1 LVVLLGA
8 LLNGNSIASAA
19 PVAVVVVPPFD
30 PATYADRGAVG
41 LMVPGAGATVTRAG
55 ALASLERGKVTPA
68 LLGGVPHGRILVRP
82 ASSPGSKVTIYVS
95 LPPRGRTPNQ
105 HRYPVAVVGCGFR
118 GVLTSSA
125 TRLRGLISIADV
137 APAAA
142 RLGRGDCRAS
152 RLGSRPAS
160 DAPGELR
167 RLDRRIERVHD
178 ARGWAVVAVLATGGA
193 LALLGAPGVVAC
205 VAAVAASLVLAAAGV
220 GGLWPLVLG
229 VVGITSA
236 LAVALSRR
244 RIVPVAIAAFLAAFL
259 CILLLDTRLNSLAV
273 LGARP
278 DGGGRFY
285 GVTNELETLLLAP
298 TLVAASA
305 DGIPWFAAVSALALV
320 TVGWSKAGADGGG
333 LVVYAVALA
342 VLALRLRGIALSARS
357 AVAVAAGV
365 VALVL
370 ALVGLDAALGGSSH
384 VTHALGTGPG
394 SLFGDLGHRIHL
406 SYLAVTSSWGS
417 GIEFAVGLAVLVGVA
432 AFSARGPLVQ
442 AFLAGLAVSL
452 IVNDTPIDVAALGAL
467 GCWAL
472 ARWEAVDSRAMRRP
486 VVLFA
491 AVVLLVTAAGCGSEG
506 VTQPLPNTVVGKI
519 HLAAPGKGLFLSN
532 GCNGC
537 HTYTPAGSHGTIGP
551 DLDKLPQYA
560 RQAKQP
566 LDKFVRESIVAPNA
580 YIQPGYPK
588 GVMPSFKQL
597 SPTDVSNLVQFLT
610 KPSG

>member
-1 LVVLLGA
+1 
-8 LLNGNSIASAA
+8 
-19 PVAVVVVPPFD
+19 
-30 PATYADRGAVG
+30 
-41 LMVPGAGATVTRAG
+41 MVPGAGATVTRTG

-68 LLGGVPHGRILVRP
+68 LAGGVPHGRILVRP
-82 ASSPGSKVTIYVS
+82 TTSPGSQATIYVS
-95 LPPRGRTPNQ
+95 LPPPGRTANQ
-105 HRYPVAVVGCGFR
+105 HRYPVAVLGCGFR
-118 GVLTSSA
+118 GVLTSTA
-125 TRLRGLISIADV
+125 THLRGLISVSDI
-137 APAAA
+137 APAAV
-142 RLGRGDCRAS
+142 RLARGDCRAS
-152 RLGSRPAS
+152 PLGSHPAA
-160 DAPGELR
+160 DAAGELR

-178 ARGWAVVAVLATGGA
+178 ARGWTVAAVIATGA
-193 LALLGAPGVVAC
+193 VLALLGAPGVVAC
-205 VAAVAASLVLAAAGV
+205 VAAVAASLILAAVGV
-220 GGLWPLVLG
+220 GGFWPLVLG

-236 LAVALSRR
+236 LALALSRR
-244 RIVPVAIAAFLAAFL
+244 RIVPVAVAGFLAAFL
-259 CILLLDTRLNSLAV
+259 CILLIDTRLNSLAV

-305 DGIPWFAAVSALALV
+305 DGVPWFAAVSALALV

-333 LVVYAVALA
+333 LVVYAVALT
-342 VLALRLRGIALSARS
+342 VLALRLRGIALGLRS
-357 AVAVAAGV
+357 AVALAVGV

-370 ALVGLDAALGGSSH
+370 ALVGLDAAFGGSSH
-384 VTHALGTGPG
+384 VTHAVGSGPA
-394 SLFGDLGHRIHL
+394 SLLGDLGHRIHL

-417 GIEFAVGLAVLVGVA
+417 GVEFAVPVAVLVGIA

-442 AFLAGLAVSL
+442 AFFAGLAVSL
-452 IVNDTPIDVAALGAL
+452 IVNDTPVDVAALGAL

-472 ARWEAVDSRAMRRP
+472 AWWEAVDSRAMRRP

-491 AVVLLVTAAGCGSEG
+491 AVVLVLVAAGCGSQG
-506 VTQPLPNTVVGKI
+506 VTRPLPETVVGKI

-537 HTYTPAGSHGTIGP
+537 HTYTPANSHGTIGP

-560 RQAKQP
+560 KQANQP

-580 YIQPGYPK
+580 YVQPGFPK

-597 SPTDVSNLVQFLT
+597 SSSDVTALVQFLT